1 MSEEPVFEQN
11 LRKIIKDGQPSGR
24 LDPARK
30 EAFYQ
35 ALHTEWKAIYKP
47 GQEFSPVALML
58 LTVLILAGF
67 GLWFGDLLESS
78 LASQLPVLLIPIGG
92 INILLAPAVTILIIL
107 SRRKQNEKQMD

>member
-11 LRKIIKDGQPSGR
+11 LSKFIKDGQPFDK

-30 EAFYQ
+30 EAFYRT
-35 ALHTEWKAIYKP
+35 LHTEWKAIYKP
-47 GQEFSPVALML
+47 VQDFSPVALML
-58 LTVLILAGF
+58 LTMLILAGF

-92 INILLAPAVTILIIL
+92 INILLAPVVSIFIIL